1 MTGRFETCCSPSCT
15 TRRCCST
22 SSNAESVGPD
32 SPAGQRTH
40 RGLNE
45 NLARECMEL
54 HTVSP
59 AAGYTQADVTDFARI
74 LTGWS
79 VDLRGDNPGFLF
91 RRRRARARHADR

>member
-1 MTGRFETCCSPSCT
+1 MLLAVIRHPAMLIYLD
-15 TRRCCST
+15 
-22 SSNAESVGPD
+22 NAGSVGPH
-32 SPAGQRTH
+32 SQAGQRGK

-59 AAGYTQADVTDFARI
+59 ASGYTQADVTNFARI

-79 VDLRGDNPGFLF
+79 VDLKADPHGFRF
-91 RRRRARARHADR
+91 RPPRMSQGRRS